1 MTTPTY
7 QEKYG
12 ALPRFTFWGDEEEG
26 VAKLLSGF
34 SPDVIFPCFYKI
46 KKWYETGRL
55 DAVDTAKLSHWE
67 DIIFQSLRAL
77 DGVEQGGNV
86 LSPPLILTREE
97 IDHMVVTLRDAIG
110 EVQDDL
116 VREGLWKG

>member
-1 MTTPTY
+1 M
-7 QEKYG
+7 
-12 ALPRFTFWGDEEEG
+12 
-26 VAKLLSGF
+26 AKLLSGF

-67 DIIFQSLRAL
+67 DIFQSLRAL